1 MSSDS
6 ELPLAVA
13 AAPGKIILLGEHAV
27 VYDRPAIAAPV
38 WENQARAVVRAAA
51 PGAGCT
57 LYAQD
62 TGEVVTVSMAAGAAD
77 HAQAAGIAD
86 HALSLVA
93 RHALLAAG
101 FTQPPDWIVE
111 LSSEIPIASGL
122 GSGTALSAALV
133 KALFAAAGVVAP
145 PQQVS
150 ALVYAGEQLYHGTP
164 SGIDN
169 SVVAFEQPI
178 WFVKGERPEIFS
190 PGAPLHI
197 AIADSGVP
205 SPTKETVAGVRR
217 RWEAARGQI
226 EDCFDQIAALVYD
239 ARQVMERGD
248 PQRLGQLFD
257 RNQALLEQIGVST
270 PQLEALISAAR
281 RAGALGAKL
290 SGGGGGGNMIALV
303 TPATAAA
310 VQHAL
315 HAADARRVIVT
326 VVAAHEQPH
335 PL

>member
-27 VYDRPAIAAPV
+27 VYGRPAIAAPV

-51 PGAGCT
+51 PGEGCT

-62 TGEVVTVSMAAGAAD
+62 TGEVVTVFMAAGAAD
-77 HAQAAGIAD
+77 HV
-86 HALSLVA
+86 LSLVA

-122 GSGTALSAALV
+122 GSGAALSAALV
-133 KALFAAAGVVAP
+133 KALFAAAGIVAP

-169 SVVAFEQPI
+169 SVVAFERPI

-217 RWEAARGQI
+217 RWEVARSQI
-226 EDCFDQIAALVYD
+226 EDCFDQIGALVYD

-270 PQLEALISAAR
+270 PQLEALIGAAR

-315 HAADARRVIVT
+315 HAAGARRVIVT
-326 VVAAHEQPH
+326 VVAAHE
-335 PL
+335 

>member
-27 VYDRPAIAAPV
+27 VYGRPAIAAPV

-77 HAQAAGIAD
+77 HIQAAGAAD

-122 GSGTALSAALV
+122 GSGAALSAALV
-133 KALFAAAGVVAP
+133 KALFAAAGIVAP

-169 SVVAFEQPI
+169 SVVAFERLI

-205 SPTKETVAGVRR
+205 SPTKETVAGVRC
-217 RWEAARGQI
+217 RWEVARSQI
-226 EDCFDQIAALVYD
+226 EDCFDQIGALVYD

-270 PQLEALISAAR
+270 PQLEALIGAAR

-315 HAADARRVIVT
+315 HAAGARRVIVT
-326 VVAAHEQPH
+326 VMAAHEQPH
-335 PL
+335 PP